1 MYGLALR
8 LTDDGRTALLGL
20 LSANM
25 KPLAN
30 HLNKLVVALKLR
42 FLNLLDREDQLVQ
55 LEMLEDL
62 YRNERARLI
71 DLKANEEAAIMDGLL
86 PAWLD
91 QEIVQAEAR
100 IAWCQEMQARL

>member
-1 MYGLALR
+1 VLFR
-8 LTDDGRTALLGL
+8 
-20 LSANM
+20 S
-25 KPLAN
+25 
-30 HLNKLVVALKLR
+30 
-42 FLNLLDREDQLVQ
+42 VQ

-100 IAWCQEMQARL
+100 IAWCEEMQARL